1 MLSPLRLVQTRT
13 MEPKEVAAFTFRANF
28 CSGNLATVEDD
39 GVRSD
44 GTQAYDLTV
53 TPDCGGTDFEVSD
66 ARTWFHFGVKRAA
79 SATASRAQFSVLNF
93 NDHSKMY
100 SQGMRVVM
108 RTVRGGAAPCPPHE
122 FSDGTPW
129 CRTPLPTNCEKDPD
143 TKSLAT
149 LTWEFNFDGLSADT
163 EVFFAFCF
171 PHSFAQCQSW
181 LSSIESAFPFASS
194 ETPSTTAATSSS
206 SAAAGATAT
215 ASSATYVCRETLATS
230 IEGRPIEMLTISSHD
245 GMSAACDAGI
255 GEGKARRFPGK
266 PIVFVSARVH
276 PGETPASFILMGL
289 VELALAQR
297 AAGGGG
303 VGTGDAAA
311 AARLADALCAAR
323 FRQHFVLKV
332 VPILNPDGVANGH
345 YRNNARGENLNRVYA
360 APDAALHPAVHAV
373 RHAMETWTARGENV
387 ALYVDLHAHS
397 KKRGCFVYGNHL
409 ASVAEQIENVLYAKL
424 VSLCTPHFD
433 FGGSQ
438 FSESNMDRAD
448 RKQQSKSGSGRV
460 GLFRATGLIRC
471 YTLEANY
478 NCGRLANA
486 LSVATLADAA
496 AQRTLPADVVLTIA
510 PPAEEGDEGAAAPP
524 AAPRLGGAR
533 RASALN
539 AEAQKKSKAA
549 KKSRG
554 GSERGKR
561 GANVKSDGGRLM
573 LPAVAAVQN
582 PLYGPSEWGACGR
595 GLLLA
600 CLELYCIAP
609 ISRLPRS
616 NFGDIAGLRAKIT
629 AIVTRS
635 KGYRAQRKPRAK
647 VVVKTRAQIV
657 SSRRQTA
664 SRSLIDITLDGG
676 FQCNDGGALAPHAP
690 EAAAQLK
697 LRAARR
703 AGKQPAAARLA
714 RTPAGSGAVAVLR
727 QRILAEALA
736 EQQRSEQDAWLHGR
750 GVREA
755 EE

>member
-1 MLSPLRLVQTRT
+1 MQ
-13 MEPKEVAAFTFRANF
+13 PKEVCGFTFRANF

-44 GTQAYDLTV
+44 GTQAYDLAV
-53 TPDCGGTDFEVSD
+53 TPDCGGTEFEVSD

-100 SQGMRVVM
+100 SQGMRVVT
-108 RTVRGGAAPCPPHE
+108 RTVRGGAVPCPPHE

-129 CRTPLPTNCEKDPD
+129 RRTPLPTNCEKDPD

-181 LSSIESAFPFASS
+181 LSSIESAFPFAGS
-194 ETPSTTAATSSS
+194 ETPSTTSSSS
-206 SAAAGATAT
+206 SAGAATAT

-245 GMSAACDAGI
+245 GMGAACDAGI

-289 VELALAQR
+289 VDLALAQR
-297 AAGGGG
+297 AAGGA
-303 VGTGDAAA
+303 GDAAG

-332 VPILNPDGVANGH
+332 VPMLNPDGVAKGH
-345 YRNNARGENLNRVYA
+345 YRNNVRGENLNRVYA

-496 AQRTLPADVVLTIA
+496 AQRAPPVDVLLTIA
-510 PPAEEGDEGAAAPP
+510 PPAEEKERADGEGGAAAPP

-533 RASALN
+533 RASALS
-539 AEAQKKSKAA
+539 AQAQKKATAA
-549 KKSRG
+549 KKSRNGPSRGRG
-554 GSERGKR
+554 GGGKER
-561 GANVKSDGGRLM
+561 SDDGRLK

-582 PLYGPSEWGACGR
+582 PPYGPGEWGACGR

-676 FQCNDGGALAPHAP
+676 FQRNGDGAQALHAP
-690 EAAAQLK
+690 EAAAQRK
-697 LRAARR
+697 LHATRSAEM
-703 AGKQPAAARLA
+703 QPAAARLA

-727 QRILAEALA
+727 QRVLAEALV
-736 EQQRSEQDAWLHGR
+736 EQQRSEQGGAWLHGR
-750 GVREA
+750 ARGGGEA
-755 EE
+755 